1 VFVLY
6 KSSAGSGKTFTLV
19 KEYLKICL
27 VHPHKYAS
35 ILAITFTNKAAA
47 EMKTRI
53 IDSLHNFFISGSD
66 DIVDLVIKEKGLPA
80 EKAKENCTILLNHIL
95 HSYSDF
101 SVMTIDSFIGR
112 IVRTFAY
119 DLEMPLKFDVE
130 LDTENITNEVV
141 DRLIADARRDNF
153 VGDILTEFAISKI
166 HSTGSWFIDNEL
178 KKIGQVTFNEKYF
191 EPVGELSLPQ
201 FNESFWR
208 ELIGTIAQGRFEF
221 QKHVNSLATQAL
233 KIIKNFDL
241 KIDDFAYKKTSAA
254 SVLEKYAEGTVPIDF
269 KFSQRLADG
278 QWTAKNTPSEILQK
292 ITAALEAGLGQIATE
307 IVDYINNNME
317 QFISYYLVFKNIY
330 SEALI
335 NQFIRLTEGY
345 KTEKNIVP
353 LFDFSRKVSDI
364 VKNEPVPFL
373 YWRLGNQYHHIM
385 IDEFQ
390 DTSRLQWINLIPLV
404 EEALA
409 NGHFNMAVGDG
420 KQAIYRWRAG
430 DVQIMENQLPNE
442 LGGHLTQNQLDHNYR
457 SRKEIVEF
465 NNHFFSTLT
474 GRFDGLEDSLFSKL
488 YSGGSVKQQP
498 VSEKKG
504 YVKVALVD
512 ITDAKGKV
520 EERERILESIY
531 SDIRIII
538 EEKNGY
544 TCQDIAIL
552 VRKNTEAVR
561 IAQYLSEKDIDVI
574 SPDSLQL
581 YNASVVR
588 FVISALRYVTSK
600 DRISLFNMWLFS
612 GKDAAD
618 FDRRIKM
625 EGGAQDIENSLSTKF
640 ADRMRMMYQLPVYEA
655 IEEIIGIFDLNETYW
670 GFLQGLLEVA
680 LNHSEKISSDIH
692 RFLEWWDED
701 TERTKAT
708 LSSVE
713 DSDAVTIST
722 IHKSKGLEFPIVLV
736 PFEWDIVDS
745 PRGGK
750 LDFLWVQSQNFGSK
764 LEAFPFIVDLQKD
777 LEASWF
783 RREYHEEKEMSR
795 LDNLNLLYVA
805 FTRAI
810 DRLYLYV
817 QEEPGSAENEQKEP
831 KNTVELITNSIKD
844 MKLQVDADGLVL
856 GEPSEKSATRDES
869 EMVTLDMLPTYH
881 WRKKIT
887 MKRRARDLWK
897 LDETELKEKMEK
909 GVLIHEILAG
919 IETTADIEKAVEDKY
934 RLGLIN
940 SEERIEFAGLIA
952 GLMDIEYSK
961 GKVGDWFKPGW
972 VVKNE
977 KTIASRQ
984 RECRPDRVLIDEG
997 RTIVIDYK
1005 TGQKEPDHLTQIND
1019 YGDLLQEMGYEH
1031 IEKYLLYLESRE
1043 VVEA

>member
-1 VFVLY
+1 MFVVY

-27 VHPHKYAS
+27 VRPHKYSA

-47 EMKTRI
+47 EMKNRI
-53 IDSLHNFFISGSD
+53 IDSLHNFLLSGSD
-66 DIVDLVIKEKGLPA
+66 DIVDLVIEETDLSA
-80 EKAKENCTILLNHIL
+80 EKATENCAVLLDHIL

-119 DLEMPLKFDVE
+119 DLEMPLKLDVE

-141 DRLIADARRDNF
+141 ERLIAEVRRDNF

-166 HSTGSWFIDNEL
+166 HSKGSWAIDNEL
-178 KKIGQVTFNEKYF
+178 KKIGHVTFNEKYL
-191 EPVGELSLPQ
+191 EPVEDISLPQ

-208 ELIGTIAQGRFEF
+208 ELIGYITQRRYEF
-221 QKHVNSLATQAL
+221 QKHVNSLARQGL
-233 KIIKNFDL
+233 EIIERYDL
-241 KIDDFAYKKTSAA
+241 TVDNFAYGKSGAVGA
-254 SVLEKYAEGTVPIDF
+254 FEKYANGTVPNDF
-269 KFSQRLADG
+269 EIRKRLADG
-278 QWTAKNTPSEILQK
+278 KWTSKNTPSEILQK
-292 ITAALEAGLGQIATE
+292 ITAALEAGLEQIAAE
-307 IVDYINNNME
+307 IVDYISKNSE
-317 QFISYYLVFKNIY
+317 QYISYYLVFKNIY
-330 SEALI
+330 SEALV

-345 KTEKNIVP
+345 KEEKNIVP

-373 YWRLGNQYHHIM
+373 YWRLGNQYLHIM

-390 DTSRLQWINLIPLV
+390 DTSCLQWINLMPLV
-404 EEALA
+404 EESLA

-430 DVQIMENQLPNE
+430 DVKIMENQLPDE
-442 LGGHLTQNQLDHNYR
+442 LGGNLKQNQLDQNFR

-465 NNHFFSTLT
+465 NNNFFSALS
-474 GRFDGLEDSLFSKL
+474 GRFDGFEDSLLSKL
-488 YSGGSVKQQP
+488 YSKSSVVQQP
-498 VSEKKG
+498 VSDKKG
-504 YVKVALVD
+504 YVKITLVD
-512 ITDAKGKV
+512 MTDAKRKV
-520 EERERILESIY
+520 EKQERILEKTY
-531 SDIRIII
+531 SDIRKII

-544 TCQDIAIL
+544 GCQDIAIL
-552 VRKNTEAVR
+552 VRKNSEAET
-561 IAQYLSEKDIDVI
+561 IAQYLSEKGIDVI

-588 FVISALRYVTSK
+588 FVISALRYITSE

-612 GKDAAD
+612 GKDAAE
-618 FDRRIKM
+618 FERMIKM
-625 EGGAQDIENSLSTKF
+625 EGGVSDIENSLSTKF
-640 ADRMRMMYQLPVYEA
+640 TDRKRMMYQLPVYEA
-655 IEEIIGIFDLNETYW
+655 IEEIIGIFGLNETYW

-680 LNHSEKISSDIH
+680 LNYSEKLSSDIH

-701 TERTKAT
+701 NERNKAT

-713 DSDAVTIST
+713 QSDAVTIST
-722 IHKSKGLEFPIVLV
+722 IHKSKGLEFPIVLI

-745 PRGGK
+745 PGGGK
-750 LDFLWVQSQNFGSK
+750 SDFLWVQSHNFGSK

-777 LEASWF
+777 LEESWF
-783 RREYHEEKEMSR
+783 RREYREEKEMSR

-810 DRLYLYV
+810 DRLYLYI
-817 QEEPGSAENEQKEP
+817 QEDTGSSENEQKEP
-831 KNTVELITNSIKD
+831 QNTVELITNSIND
-844 MKLQVDADGLVL
+844 MKLRVDADGLVL
-856 GEPSEKSATRDES
+856 GGPSEKTITHDES
-869 EMVTLDMLPTYH
+869 EMVTLDMLPTYY

-897 LDETELKEKMEK
+897 INETELKEKMEK

-919 IETTADIEKAVEDKY
+919 IETTADIEKAVEDQH
-934 RLGLIN
+934 RQGLIH
-940 SEERIEFAGLIA
+940 SEDKIAFSGLIT
-952 GLMDIEYSK
+952 GLMNIEYSK
-961 GKVGDWFKPGW
+961 GKVGDWFKPGL

-977 KTIASRQ
+977 KTITSQQ
-984 RECRPDRVLIDEG
+984 RECRPDRVLIDDS

-1005 TGQKEPDHLTQIND
+1005 TGQKEPDHLTQINE
-1019 YGDLLQEMGYEH
+1019 YGDLLQEMGYEN

-1043 VVEA
+1043 VVEV